1 MVAKTM
7 SSGDKYFWKI
17 EDVNME
23 LEQQINKSFS
33 QIGIYLKV
41 NNKEKTWFL
50 IWLFVLG
57 SY

>member
-1 MVAKTM
+1 M

-41 NNKEKTWFL
+41 NNKEKT
-50 IWLFVLG
+50 
-57 SY
+57 